1 MSIPPG
7 RSRDLTMMPGLTLNT
22 GVGSAGASAAPQ
34 THTTSA
40 GKTLPAYANTS
51 ILPPPPPAPA
61 SSSIIP
67 TSVTPVPPPQ
77 IPYTSTSNLH
87 HAQSQAQQAKIHT
100 QAHYHTHI
108 QTQPQPQP
116 QPPAQNQQS
125 SRSSSPVRPTYSPI
139 TPPLNPTTA
148 SAAPAPSERPT
159 YTYNAHAN
167 TATGIPAPRPE
178 PIDFDSNPD
187 VLALKSAISILQMQ
201 RRKAEADMAALDR
214 AKSAALAEP
223 GAFVRDLT
231 EGRVGVEGDRLFVG
245 GVRVRD
251 DDDND
256 NDNNDDDDDDDDD
269 SDNDDDS
276 SSDSDS
282 GDGGDKGQT
291 HAGEVPRTQAVGVSG
306 DETLNTATTSSS
318 RPSKEAGANTSK
330 PIMMKPDS
338 DAMDTSGSSSA
349 EPKPWTKL
357 PKPQSIVRC
366 PPINWSQYAVVGESL
381 DKLHSEQLSRP
392 AQGSPAVVTADGR
405 FEFRDGPNNNSSN
418 NNLGK
423 QERLVGIAAPYAPG
437 KDRLMP
443 DNKRSKGP
451 KR

>member
-1 MSIPPG
+1 MSLPPG
-7 RSRDLTMMPGLTLNT
+7 RSRDLTTMPGLTLNT
-22 GVGSAGASAAPQ
+22 GVGSAGASRAPQ
-34 THTTSA
+34 THTASA
-40 GKTLPAYANTS
+40 GKTMPAHTNTT
-51 ILPPPPPAPA
+51 ILPPPPPSV
-61 SSSIIP
+61 SSNTIP
-67 TSVTPVPPPQ
+67 TCVTPVPPPQ

-87 HAQSQAQQAKIHT
+87 QAQTQAQQAKIHT
-100 QAHYHTHI
+100 QTHTNIHI
-108 QTQPQPQP
+108 QTQPQPQT
-116 QPPAQNQQS
+116 QHQHS
-125 SRSSSPVRPTYSPI
+125 SQSSSPVRPTYSPI
-139 TPPLNPTTA
+139 TPPLNPVTA
-148 SAAPAPSERPT
+148 PAAPVASERPA
-159 YTYNAHAN
+159 YTYNAHQN
-167 TATGIPAPRPE
+167 TATGIAPPRPE

-214 AKSAALAEP
+214 AKSEALAEP

-251 DDDND
+251 DDD
-256 NDNNDDDDDDDDD
+256 
-269 SDNDDDS
+269 SDDDDS

-282 GDGGDKGQT
+282 DSSDGGEKGGNL
-291 HAGEVPRTQAVGVSG
+291 AGEVPGTRAVGVSG
-306 DETLNTATTSSS
+306 DEAPNAATTSSS
-318 RPSKEAGANTSK
+318 SSSRPPKEAETKSSK
-330 PIMMKPDS
+330 PTMTEKPDP
-338 DAMDTSGSSSA
+338 DAMDTTGSSST
-349 EPKPWTKL
+349 EPRSWTRL

-405 FEFRDGPNNNSSN
+405 FEFRDGPPNNNNSNN

-423 QERLVGIAAPYAPG
+423 QERFVGVAAPYTPG
-437 KDRLMP
+437 KDRLLP
-443 DNKRSKGP
+443 DNKKSKGP